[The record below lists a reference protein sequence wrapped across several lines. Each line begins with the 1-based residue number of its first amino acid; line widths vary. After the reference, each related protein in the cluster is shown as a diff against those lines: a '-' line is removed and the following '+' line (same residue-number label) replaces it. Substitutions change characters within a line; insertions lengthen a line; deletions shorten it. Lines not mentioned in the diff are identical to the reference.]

1 MLLKPLVMKNGQVE
15 QQQAGDGLKINLG
28 PASPLGIVNGAV
40 TITGSFHQIDT
51 ESLSSSDNLDTIN
64 GGAEGDVLILRAVDD
79 GRTVVVRDNQ
89 GNCRL
94 SSNCSLNHSHDTV
107 TLLFNG
113 SVWLELARSNN
124 G

>member
-1 MLLKPLVMKNGQVE
+1 MRAGQIE
-15 QQQAGDGLKINLG
+15 QQQAGDGLKLNLG
-28 PASPLGIVNGAV
+28 PAAPLGIVGGSV
-40 TITGSFHQIDT
+40 TVTGSFHQVDT
-51 ESLSSSDNLDTIN
+51 EGLTSSDNLDNIL
-64 GGAEGDVLILRAVDD
+64 GGAEGDLLILRAVND

-94 SSNCSLNHSHDTV
+94 PSNCSLNHSSDTV

-113 SVWLELARSNN
+113 SVWVEIARSNN

>member
-1 MLLKPLVMKNGQVE
+1 MIFKPLFMRAGQIE
-15 QQQAGDGLKINLG
+15 QQQAGDGLKVNLG
-28 PASPLGIVNGAV
+28 PAAPLGIVGGSV
-40 TITGSFHQIDT
+40 TITGSFHQVDT
-51 ESLSSSDNLDTIN
+51 EALSGTDNLDNIL
-64 GGAEGDVLILRAVDD
+64 GGAEGDLLILRATDD

-94 SSNCSLNHSHDTV
+94 GSNCSLNHSSDSL

-113 SVWLELARSNN
+113 SVWIELARSNN

>member
-1 MLLKPLVMKNGQVE
+1 MLVKPLVIKSGQIE
-15 QQQAGDGLKINLG
+15 QQQAGDGLKLNLG
-28 PASPLGIVNGAV
+28 PAAPLTIVGGAV
-40 TITGSFHQIDT
+40 TIIGSYHEIDT
-51 ESLSSSDNLDTIN
+51 EGAASSDNLDVIN
-64 GGAEGDVLILRAVDD
+64 GGVEGDILILRAVND

-94 SSNCSLNHSHDTV
+94 TSNCSLNHSHDTL

-113 SVWLELARSNN
+113 SVWLELTRSNN

>member
-1 MLLKPLVMKNGQVE
+1 MIFKPLFMRAGQIE
-15 QQQAGDGLKINLG
+15 QQQAGDGLKLNLG
-28 PASPLGIVNGAV
+28 PAAPLGIVGGSV
-40 TITGSFHQIDT
+40 TVTGSFHQVDT
-51 ESLSSSDNLDTIN
+51 EGLTSSDNLDNIL
-64 GGAEGDVLILRAVDD
+64 GGAEGDLLILRAVND

-94 SSNCSLNHSHDTV
+94 PSNCSLNHSSDTV

-113 SVWLELARSNN
+113 SVWVEIARSNN